1 MASRAEH
8 ILRPWEIAREKRPQE
23 GRLVESTF
31 YHSRTWR
38 KVREEHL
45 RRQPLC
51 QECLKKDITRA
62 AQMVDHILVIN
73 RENAFDTCS
82 GKWGEPY
89 DHANLQSLC
98 FQCHAIKTNHD
109 KKHYK

>member
-1 MASRAEH
+1 MANRAEH
-8 ILRPWEIAREKRPQE
+8 ILRPWEIARENKPQV

-38 KVREEHL
+38 TVRAEHL
-45 RRQPLC
+45 RREPLC
-51 QECLKKDITRA
+51 QDCQKKGITTL
-62 AQMVDHILVIN
+62 AQMVDHILPIN
-73 RENAFDTCS
+73 RENAFDAKN

-98 FQCHAIKTNHD
+98 FQCHAIKTNKD